1 MEIKTRLNKVNFKL
15 YLQMFNVSS
24 TTRLLENG
32 KVNNLSNFKLK
43 TDSSGILIYLLRSYS
58 YVQFS

>member
-15 YLQMFNVSS
+15 YSQMFNVSS

>member
-15 YLQMFNVSS
+15 YSQMFNVSS
-24 TTRLLENG
+24 NTRLLENG

-58 YVQFS
+58 NVQFS